1 MPRQDLDNRSD
12 RGTFKTKYDRDLST
26 RAIRTTLFSSDD
38 QKIRQ
43 MASERGISPTE
54 LIRLIISEYLTE
66 KNHV

>member
-12 RGTFKTKYDRDLST
+12 LGTFRNKYDRNLAKTSAV
-26 RAIRTTLFSSDD
+26 RLFADDD

-43 MASERGISPTE
+43 MALLRGISPTE

-66 KNHV
+66 KND